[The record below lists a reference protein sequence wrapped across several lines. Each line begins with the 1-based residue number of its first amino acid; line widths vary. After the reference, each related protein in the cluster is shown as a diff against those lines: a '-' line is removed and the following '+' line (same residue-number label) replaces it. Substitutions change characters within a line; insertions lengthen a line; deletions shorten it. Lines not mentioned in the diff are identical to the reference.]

1 MNLEGIGRGVF
12 ELLCMEGPMKKTSA
26 RLVDVPA
33 KIRTKY
39 LQNRDPKRYIYPN
52 LFGTSD

>member
-1 MNLEGIGRGVF
+1 
-12 ELLCMEGPMKKTSA
+12 
-26 RLVDVPA
+26 VPA

-52 LFGTSD
+52 LFGTSDWV